1 MSPDRWVTLCDV
13 YRCTLDPERI
23 ESKIAVVEVLVE
35 PPAEIR
41 VRTAD
46 LAPRGD
52 ELPAWSWSP
61 AGDGTFRTEDD
72 AASREQFTGL
82 GIPFEIDRP
91 AAATRRAGNDS
102 TPCGLTRQSQLIP
115 IVATQSIS
123 SLREVMINEPGTVFV
138 ERAGRMTALE
148 APALTVET
156 VAQALIQIA
165 RSLGEDPATDPIID
179 ALLADGSRVAVCSPP
194 AAPRTAITIRRFGG
208 RAFTIAELSGSGSLP
223 APVVEAAV
231 AVLRGE
237 RNVRFGR

>member
-1 MSPDRWVTLCDV
+1 M
-13 YRCTLDPERI
+13 
-23 ESKIAVVEVLVE
+23 VEVLVE
-35 PPAEIR
+35 PPAEIW

-72 AASREQFTGL
+72 AASREQLTGL

-91 AAATRRAGNDS
+91 AAATRRAGTDS

-156 VAQALIQIA
+156 VARALIQIA
-165 RSLGEDPATDPIID
+165 RPLGEDPATDPIID

-208 RAFTIAELSGSGSLP
+208 RAFTIAELNGSGSLP
-223 APVVEAAV
+223 APAVEAAV

>member
-13 YRCTLDPERI
+13 YRCTLDPGADREQDRRGRG
-23 ESKIAVVEVLVE
+23 AGRAR
-35 PPAEIR
+35 PAEIR

-72 AASREQFTGL
+72 AASREQLTGL

-148 APALTVET
+148 APALTG
-156 VAQALIQIA
+156 
-165 RSLGEDPATDPIID
+165 RRHF
-179 ALLADGSRVAVCSPP
+179 RVTAGLSERNCSPTTQSK
-194 AAPRTAITIRRFGG
+194 RSSRFC
-208 RAFTIAELSGSGSLP
+208 RM
-223 APVVEAAV
+223 
-231 AVLRGE
+231 
-237 RNVRFGR
+237 